1 MNEINKQ
8 NLSEQTR
15 FRLHQIISIKNYFY
29 QETDQKKLCCKKLGK
44 FATILDYIDKVLI
57 VLSPTSG
64 GVCIMSSASVAGAPT
79 GITGA
84 SFTLILSLAT
94 AIAKKLLNTTRN
106 NKKSMT
112 EFQWWLKVN
121 YIALKI

>member
-29 QETDQKKLCCKKLGK
+29 QEIFLPDQKKLCCKKLGK

-106 NKKSMT
+106 KKKAWQN
-112 EFQWWLKVN
+112 FN
-121 YIALKI
+121 DG